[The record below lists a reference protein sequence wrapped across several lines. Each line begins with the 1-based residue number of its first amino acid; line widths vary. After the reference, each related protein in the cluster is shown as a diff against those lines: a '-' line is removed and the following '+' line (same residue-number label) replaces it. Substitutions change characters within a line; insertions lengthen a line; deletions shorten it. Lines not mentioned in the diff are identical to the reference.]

1 MPRRD
6 VPEPLAQAVGQRIRH
21 FRELRGLTLEK
32 LAYET
37 DQSKGH
43 LSDVERGF
51 SRPSLA
57 TLNRIAEHLDVLLL
71 DLVTFPEV
79 DARQAATD
87 ALRELPKAKLRRIA
101 RRASK

>member
-1 MPRRD
+1 MPD
-6 VPEPLAQAVGQRIRH
+6 PLAQAVGQRIRL

-57 TLNRIAEHLDVLLL
+57 TLNRIAERLDVLLL

-87 ALRELPKAKLRRIA
+87 ALRGLPRPALQKIAKQA
-101 RRASK
+101 KKP